1 MMQVRRLASSI
12 DSERAR
18 AIELAAVVFL
28 WQAAVGVYFLSLV
41 QQYLP
46 EQLNAGAAY
55 PGYAMACYGVAKF
68 LWQPVAGWIAD
79 RAGRRVTMVAGM
91 ALSLPVLVMMMQFP
105 SERYFLGFSGLLGVG
120 AATMWPAFMA
130 HVGETTPHERRARTM
145 SALNLAQMAGI
156 GIGTL
161 AGVLA
166 VDFVTYGAAFW
177 ACIGFNGLALAMVLR
192 SIDAP
197 DRAAPVIRTAPAEA
211 QAERDPGAW
220 SPGVA
225 VLAVIVL
232 LLTLGTSM
240 HTPMIGAYTRD
251 VLDVRMSYMA
261 MLFPAPALV
270 AVVLLWKFGHLT
282 DRYGRQVPLVA
293 GLLVAALAIFALT
306 LTRNPIIV
314 AHLVV
319 LAGLA
324 YAISVPAW
332 GAAALDA
339 TDAGSRGLWLGA
351 LAAVQGLGTAGGQ
364 ALGGLVGSEW
374 GPLAPFKF
382 AAGMLLIALVLILAH
397 QRMQARNRS
406 AVSDLTLAPVA
417 IRE

>member
-1 MMQVRRLASSI
+1 MIQMRQMASSMTN
-12 DSERAR
+12 ERIR

-46 EQLNAGAAY
+46 QALNAGAAY

-68 LWQPVAGWIAD
+68 AWQPIAGWIAD

-91 ALSLPVLVMMMQFP
+91 AFSIPILALMMQIP
-105 SERYFLGFSGLLGVG
+105 SERWFLGFSALLGIG

-145 SALNLAQMAGI
+145 SVLNLAQMAGI
-156 GIGTL
+156 GIGTV
-161 AGVLA
+161 AGVVA

-177 ACIGFNGLALAMVLR
+177 ACIGFMALALAMVVR
-192 SIDAP
+192 SIDVDRVHEPLLAA
-197 DRAAPVIRTAPAEA
+197 RAATP
-211 QAERDPGAW
+211 QRDPAAW
-220 SPGVA
+220 TPGIV

-232 LLTLGTSM
+232 FLTLGTSM

-251 VLDVRMSYMA
+251 VLHVKMSYMA
-261 MLFPAPALV
+261 MLFPAPAL
-270 AVVLLWKFGHLT
+270 AAGVLLWKFGHLT
-282 DRYGRQVPLVA
+282 DHYGRQVPLIA
-293 GLLVAALAIFALT
+293 GLFVAALSIFALT
-306 LTRNPIIV
+306 LTDSPIIV
-314 AHLVV
+314 VHLVV
-319 LAGLA
+319 VAGLA

-382 AAGMLLIALVLILAH
+382 AAALLFVALVLIVGH
-397 QRMQARNRS
+397 QRWQAKRPQEPR
-406 AVSDLTLAPVA
+406 VLAPVPV
-417 IRE
+417 RVCDE

>member
-1 MMQVRRLASSI
+1 MIHMRHLALSMTG
-12 DSERAR
+12 ERTR

-46 EQLNAGAAY
+46 QALNAGAAY
-55 PGYAMACYGVAKF
+55 PGYAMASYGVAKF
-68 LWQPVAGWIAD
+68 AWQPAAGWIAD

-91 ALSLPVLVMMMQFP
+91 AFSIPVLALMMQIP
-105 SERYFLGFSGLLGVG
+105 DERWFLGFSALLGVG

-145 SALNLAQMAGI
+145 SVLNLAQMAGI
-156 GIGTL
+156 GIGTV
-161 AGVLA
+161 AGVVA

-177 ACIGFNGLALAMVLR
+177 ASIAFMALALAMVVR
-192 SIDAP
+192 SIDA
-197 DRAAPVIRTAPAEA
+197 DRVHQPALAAPAA
-211 QAERDPGAW
+211 QPQRDAGAW
-220 SPGVA
+220 KPGIL
-225 VLAVIVL
+225 VLGVIVL
-232 LLTLGTSM
+232 FLTLGTSM

-251 VLDVRMSYMA
+251 VLEVKMSYMA

-270 AVVLLWKFGHLT
+270 AGIVLWKFGHLT

-293 GLLVAALAIFALT
+293 GLFVAALAIFALT
-306 LTRNPIIV
+306 LTDSPIIV
-314 AHLVV
+314 VNLVV
-319 LAGLA
+319 VAGLA

-382 AAGMLLIALVLILAH
+382 AAALLFVALVLIVAH
-397 QRMQARNRS
+397 QRWQARAS
-406 AVSDLTLAPVA
+406 TAPLLPAAVPVPV
-417 IRE
+417 RN

>member
-1 MMQVRRLASSI
+1 MSN
-12 DSERAR
+12 DRAR

-46 EQLNAGAAY
+46 QALHAGAAY
-55 PGYAMACYGVAKF
+55 PGYAMACYGVARF
-68 LWQPVAGWIAD
+68 LWQPIAGWIAD
-79 RAGRRVTMVAGM
+79 RAGRRPTMVAGM
-91 ALSLPVLVMMMQFP
+91 AFSIPILALMMQIP
-105 SERYFLGFSGLLGVG
+105 DERWFLGLSALLGVG

-145 SALNLAQMAGI
+145 SLLNLAQMAGI
-156 GIGTL
+156 GIGTV
-161 AGVLA
+161 AGVVA

-177 ACIGFNGLALAMVLR
+177 ACIAFNALALMMVLR

-197 DRAAPVIRTAPAEA
+197 DHVSEPLPAAHVAPQHSAA
-211 QAERDPGAW
+211 PGAW
-220 SPGVA
+220 KPGIV
-225 VLAVIVL
+225 VLGVIVL
-232 LLTLGTSM
+232 FLTLGTSM

-251 VLDVRMSYMA
+251 VLEVKMSYMA
-261 MLFPAPALV
+261 MLFPAPALAAGV
-270 AVVLLWKFGHLT
+270 ILWKFGHLA
-282 DRYGRQVPLVA
+282 DRYGRQVPLIA
-293 GLLVAALAIFALT
+293 GLFVAALCIFALT
-306 LTRNPIIV
+306 LTDSPIIV
-314 AHLVV
+314 VHLVV

-339 TDAGSRGLWLGA
+339 TDVGSRGLWLGA

-382 AAGMLLIALVLILAH
+382 AAALLFVALVLIVAH
-397 QRMQARNRS
+397 QRWQAASPRF
-406 AVSDLTLAPVA
+406 APALEPVR
-417 IRE
+417 IDD

>member
-1 MMQVRRLASSI
+1 MIHVRQLASSI
-12 DSERAR
+12 DSDRAR
-18 AIELAAVVFL
+18 AVELGAVVFL

-46 EQLNAGAAY
+46 QALNAGTAY

-68 LWQPVAGWIAD
+68 VWQPAAGWIAD
-79 RAGRRVTMVAGM
+79 RFGRRVTMVAGM
-91 ALSLPVLVMMMQFP
+91 AFSMPILALMMQIP
-105 SERYFLGFSGLLGVG
+105 SERWFLGFSALLGVG

-130 HVGETTPHERRARTM
+130 YVGETTPHERRARTM
-145 SALNLAQMAGI
+145 SILNLAQMAGI

-177 ACIGFNGLALAMVLR
+177 ACIAFNGLALAMVLR

-197 DRAAPVIRTAPAEA
+197 MQARPCETVAETAPAA
-211 QAERDPGAW
+211 GDPAAW
-220 SPGVA
+220 RPGIVM
-225 VLAVIVL
+225 LGVIVL
-232 LLTLGTSM
+232 FLTLGTSM

-251 VLDVRMSYMA
+251 VLDVKMSYMA
-261 MLFPAPALV
+261 MLFPAPALAA
-270 AVVLLWKFGHLT
+270 AVILWKFGHLT
-282 DRYGRQVPLVA
+282 DRYGRQVPLIA
-293 GLLVAALAIFALT
+293 GLFVAATSIFALT
-306 LTRNPIIV
+306 LTDSPIIV
-314 AHLVV
+314 VHLVV

-324 YAISVPAW
+324 YAISIPAW

-339 TDAGSRGLWLGA
+339 TDVGSRGLWLGA

-374 GPLAPFKF
+374 GPLAPFKL
-382 AAGMLLIALVLILAH
+382 AAALLLIALVLIVGH
-397 QRMQARNRS
+397 QRLQARGRVV
-406 AVSDLTLAPVA
+406 AMAPQPVG
-417 IRE
+417 IGD

>member
-1 MMQVRRLASSI
+1 MRQLAFSMSN
-12 DSERAR
+12 ERMR

-28 WQAAVGVYFLSLV
+28 WQASVGVYFLSLV

-46 EQLNAGAAY
+46 QALNAGAAY

-68 LWQPVAGWIAD
+68 LWQPAAGWIAD

-91 ALSLPVLVMMMQFP
+91 AFSIPILALMMQIP
-105 SERYFLGFSGLLGVG
+105 SERWFLGFSALLGIG

-145 SALNLAQMAGI
+145 SVLNLAQMAGI
-156 GIGTL
+156 GIGTV
-161 AGVLA
+161 AGVVA

-177 ACIGFNGLALAMVLR
+177 ACIGFMALALAMVLR
-192 SIDAP
+192 SIDTP
-197 DRAAPVIRTAPAEA
+197 DRSHEPVLVARAAVA
-211 QAERDPGAW
+211 QRDPAAW
-220 SPGVA
+220 TPGIV
-225 VLAVIVL
+225 VLGVIVL
-232 LLTLGTSM
+232 FLTLGTSM

-251 VLDVRMSYMA
+251 VLEVKMSYMA
-261 MLFPAPALV
+261 MLFPAPAL
-270 AVVLLWKFGHLT
+270 AAGVVLWKFGHLT
-282 DRYGRQVPLVA
+282 DRYGRQVPLIA
-293 GLLVAALAIFALT
+293 GLFVAALSIFALT
-306 LTRNPIIV
+306 LTDSPIIV
-314 AHLVV
+314 VHLVV
-319 LAGLA
+319 VAGLA

-382 AAGMLLIALVLILAH
+382 AAALLFVALVLIVVH
-397 QRMQARNRS
+397 QRWQLRAHVPRS
-406 AVSDLTLAPVA
+406 LAPVPLR
-417 IRE
+417 IDG

>member
-1 MMQVRRLASSI
+1 MG
-12 DSERAR
+12 SERAR
-18 AIELAAVVFL
+18 AVELAAVVFL

-46 EQLNAGAAY
+46 QALHAGAAY

-68 LWQPVAGWIAD
+68 AWQPVAGWIAD

-91 ALSLPVLVMMMQFP
+91 AFSIPILALMMQIP
-105 SERYFLGFSGLLGVG
+105 SERWFLGFSALLGIG

-130 HVGETTPHERRARTM
+130 HVGETTPHDRRARMM

-166 VDFVTYGAAFW
+166 VDFITYGAAFW
-177 ACIGFNGLALAMVLR
+177 ACIAFNMLALAMVLR

-197 DRAAPVIRTAPAEA
+197 SRVCDPESVCAPATPTC
-211 QAERDPGAW
+211 DPAAW
-220 SPGVA
+220 KPGIV
-225 VLAVIVL
+225 VLGIIVL
-232 LLTLGTSM
+232 FLTLGTSM

-251 VLDVRMSYMA
+251 VLEVKMSYLA
-261 MLFPAPALV
+261 MLFPAPALAAGV
-270 AVVLLWKFGHLT
+270 IMWKFGHLT
-282 DRYGRQVPLVA
+282 DHYGRQVPLVA
-293 GLLVAALAIFALT
+293 GLFVAAISIFALT
-306 LTRNPIIV
+306 LTDSPIIV
-314 AHLVV
+314 VHLVV

-324 YAISVPAW
+324 YAISIPAW

-382 AAGMLLIALVLILAH
+382 AAALLLIALVLIVAH
-397 QRMQARNRS
+397 QRMQARRRG
-406 AVSDLTLAPVA
+406 ATPAALQLAPVPVHLD
-417 IRE
+417 